1 MANQWL
7 RLWHDMPNDP
17 KWRTVARVSKQ
28 PISVVLA
35 VYVHLLVDASQNVTR
50 GHVSVTL
57 EDLASALD
65 VDEEAVQ
72 AVIDAMQGRLLD
84 GMYLLGWEKR
94 QPKREDAGDQET
106 GAKTAAQR
114 KADQRARE
122 KAARELLLS
131 QANVTNGHD
140 VSRNVTTDKEKEE
153 DKDTDKDFKTLTD
166 ADASVAASD
175 AGDEHGAAPIKV
187 AKPSCPHQDI
197 IAIYHEVLPMCPQ
210 VRDWTPAR
218 QEQLRARWN
227 EDPSRQNL
235 AYWRRYFEYVK
246 TCGFLVGI
254 QPNTQRRPFFA
265 DLEWLTKQANFTK
278 VRERKYES

>member
-7 RLWHDMPNDP
+7 RLWHEMPNDP
-17 KWRTVARVSKQ
+17 KWRTIARVSER
-28 PISVVLA
+28 PISLVLS
-35 VYVHLLVDASQNVTR
+35 VYVHMLVEASRNVTR
-50 GHVSVTL
+50 GHAVVTE

-65 VDEEAVQ
+65 VSENDIKS
-72 AVIDAMQGRLLD
+72 VISAMQGRVLD

-94 QPKREDAGDQET
+94 QPKKEDAGDPDN

-122 KAARELLLS
+122 KAAREMLLS
-131 QANVTNGHD
+131 QGNVTNGHD
-140 VSRNVTTDKEKEE
+140 VSRDVTTEKDKDKEK
-153 DKDTDKDFKTLTD
+153 DTEIKPSTD

-175 AGDEHGAAPIKV
+175 ADGEHDAEPIKV
-187 AKPSCPHQDI
+187 AKPNCPHQEI
-197 IAIYHEVLPMCPQ
+197 IALYHEILPMCPQ
-210 VRDWTPAR
+210 VRDWTEAR
-218 QEQLRARWN
+218 QQQLRARWN

-235 AYWRRYFEYVK
+235 AYWRRFFEYVK
-246 TCGFLVGI
+246 TCGFLVGV